1 MLFKDAPIGAILQI
15 ANSSTGPV
23 YAKKIEAI
31 AAGSQMAHNAEW
43 VSQDGYTL
51 CPCYIMDNQECEV
64 VTLTKPKEK
73 KREVQSS
80 SV

>member
-1 MLFKDAPIGAILQI
+1 MLFRDASIGAILQI

-23 YAKKIEAI
+23 YAKKIVAV

-43 VSQDGYTL
+43 VSQDGYTMCL
-51 CPCYIMDNQECEV
+51 CYIMDDQECEV
-64 VTLTKPKEK
+64 VTLTKPKET

-80 SV
+80 AV

>member
-1 MLFKDAPIGAILQI
+1 MLFKDASIGAILQI

-23 YAKKIEAI
+23 YARKIAAV

-43 VSQDGYTL
+43 VSQDGYTMCL
-51 CPCYIMDNQECEV
+51 CYIMDDQECEV

-73 KREVQSS
+73 KREVQFGT
-80 SV
+80 V